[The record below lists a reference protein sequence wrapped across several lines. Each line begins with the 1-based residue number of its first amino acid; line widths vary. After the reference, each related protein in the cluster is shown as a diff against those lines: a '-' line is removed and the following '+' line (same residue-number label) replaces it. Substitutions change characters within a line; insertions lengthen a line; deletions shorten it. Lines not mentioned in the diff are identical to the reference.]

1 MIGIR
6 FSYRGVGCYMCLK
19 LHRNYKTLFTEE
31 FREWNFVWKFV
42 PNRDVISSPHTSSCM
57 HFLNKC
63 FLFFLQEQLEFFLR
77 VLWKR
82 CKFKKKETLQ
92 ESILCD
98 DWRAP
103 YRKLGSLEEIWYI
116 YLVYIYGI
124 CVDGIHVPIRN
135 EPIFCMNRLTHMFRD
150 KR

>member
-6 FSYRGVGCYMCLK
+6 FSYRGVGGYMCLK

-82 CKFKKKETLQ
+82 CKFKKKKTLQ

-98 DWRAP
+98 DLTSSLSQIRISWRNLVHLSRVYLRYLCWRYPCTNKEWTNFLYEQINP
-103 YRKLGSLEEIWYI
+103 YVQG
-116 YLVYIYGI
+116 
-124 CVDGIHVPIRN
+124 
-135 EPIFCMNRLTHMFRD
+135 
-150 KR
+150 